1 MKRLI
6 LIPILLLLAQYGADA
21 QQVLTLEDCR
31 QMAVQGNKN
40 LDQARQKV
48 KMAEYDRKIAA
59 ANYFPEIKA
68 TGAYLY
74 NNKNLVLID
83 DQTSDALNNMG
94 TTVQGQFNAQMEQL
108 MAAIK
113 TNPSAAMEYMKSP
126 MWQTVVGAL
135 SQTDVSAA
143 LNTVG
148 SSISESFNLDIQ
160 NVYVGAVSLQ
170 QPVFVGGKI
179 VASNRMAK
187 YADELARVQYE
198 GEYEDVLLTVDQA
211 YWQIVSIANKKKLAE
226 DYAALLDHLCKDV
239 EVSVAEGVATQ
250 SDLLS
255 IKVKCNEAQM
265 LLSKSVNGLA
275 LSKMLLC
282 KQIGLPL
289 DSEITL
295 ADETLDVIPM
305 PELLGRKDMDSILA
319 DRTETRSLDLASK
332 IYDQKVTIARA
343 DGLPTVALTANYLIS
358 NPSSFNGFKNEFGA
372 SIHAGVLVSV
382 PLFHGTEGI
391 QKTKKAK
398 AEAEMYRTKYQDA
411 CEMIGLQVEQL
422 TRQQDEAF
430 ERVNMTE
437 SSLESAE
444 ENLRVAMLGFEE
456 GVVSASVTLQ
466 AQTAWMQAHSE
477 YIDACVEL
485 QMNHANLLKAQG
497 EYNLNN

>member
-1 MKRLI
+1 MKKTL
-6 LIPILLLLAQYGADA
+6 LIPIILLMANHGASA
-21 QQVLTLEDCR
+21 QQVLTLENCR
-31 QMAVQGNKN
+31 QMAVEGNKE

-74 NNKNLVLID
+74 NNRDLVLMD
-83 DQTSDALNNMG
+83 DQTAAFLNNMG
-94 TTVQGQFNAQMEQL
+94 TTVQGQLNAQMEQL
-108 MAAIK
+108 MTAIK
-113 TNPSAAMEYMKSP
+113 TNPAAAMEYMKSP
-126 MWQTVVGAL
+126 MWQTVLGAL
-135 SQTDVSAA
+135 SQTDVSSA
-143 LNTVG
+143 LNAVG
-148 SSISESFNLDIQ
+148 ASVTDAFTLDIQ
-160 NVYVGAVSLQ
+160 NVYVGAISLQ

-187 YADELARVQYE
+187 LAGELAHVQYE
-198 GEYEDVLLTVDQA
+198 EEYEDLLLTVDQA

-226 DYAALLDHLCKDV
+226 EFAALLEHLYKDA

-255 IKVKCNEAQM
+255 IKVKCNEANT
-265 LLSKSVNGLA
+265 LLIRSVNGLA

-289 DSEITL
+289 DSDIIL

-305 PELLGRKDMDSILA
+305 PSLLGGKDIDAVIA
-319 DRTETRSLDLASK
+319 DRTETRSLDLASR
-332 IYDQKVTIARA
+332 IYDQKVKITRA
-343 DGLPTVALTANYLIS
+343 DALPTVALTANYLVS
-358 NPSSFNGFKNEFGA
+358 NPSSFNGFNNEFGG
-372 SIHAGVLVSV
+372 SLHAGVLVSV
-382 PLFHGTEGI
+382 PIFHGTEGM
-391 QKTKKAK
+391 QKTRKAK
-398 AEAEMYRTKYQDA
+398 AEADMYRMKYQDA
-411 CEMIGLQVEQL
+411 CEKIELQVEQL
-422 TRQQDEAF
+422 LRQQSEAL
-430 ERVNMTE
+430 ERVRMTE
-437 SSLESAE
+437 SSLENAE

-477 YIDACVEL
+477 YIDACVDL

-497 EYNLNN
+497 EYNFDN